1 MDSAGDAAAYREAW
15 QTWTPVRRPPSE
27 PPPAAPAGA
36 RRPDQRDTARRA
48 EEAWRH
54 RVQVA
59 RVDRQWSIAEL
70 GARVQCDVETLAA
83 FERGDALLDEPARR
97 RVAAALELA

>member
-1 MDSAGDAAAYREAW
+1 MHWGQTNRSVAASIGATHASQPKRSYPARQPTMHTSAW
-15 QTWTPVRRPPSE
+15 P
-27 PPPAAPAGA
+27 
-36 RRPDQRDTARRA
+36 
-48 EEAWRH
+48 